1 MLGMNI
7 DGYVVN
13 DVGDDFA
20 DTYFRLQWTRYALIN
35 ALFRHAKGQAKAKPH
50 SYTVHLPTLL
60 WAPEESS
67 PVCPPSVLTNLT
79 REMRKIVQMKF
90 SFLNWFFF
98 AINMGAIL
106 GITPL
111 VYIQDAAGFGWGFG
125 IHAAAAICSIVILLA
140 GLRYYRFKMPM
151 GSPFTRF
158 LQVMVASTMNHLN
171 RVHLENDQTRLYE
184 VETTRKLPH
193 TPQYRTRVSIF
204 YLDTDQYGT
213 FKKTSNR
220 WRICTVTQVEEFK
233 SFIRVLPVWASTI
246 ALSVSYAQLSTFFL
260 SQANI
265 MDRTLGTHFKIP
277 AGSVPVFSAI
287 TLILVPIYEK
297 FIVPSLRNIIG
308 HHRGV
313 TSLQRMGVGLFV
325 LIFAMASAAL
335 VERKRRDHKS
345 LKMSVFWLLPQFF
358 LMGAAEVFTY
368 VGQLEFF
375 YDEATDGT
383 RSFS

>member
-193 TPQYRTRVSIF
+193 TPQYRFVNYLTR
-204 YLDTDQYGT
+204 
-213 FKKTSNR
+213 
-220 WRICTVTQVEEFK
+220 
-233 SFIRVLPVWASTI
+233 
-246 ALSVSYAQLSTFFL
+246 
-260 SQANI
+260 
-265 MDRTLGTHFKIP
+265 H
-277 AGSVPVFSAI
+277 
-287 TLILVPIYEK
+287 
-297 FIVPSLRNIIG
+297 
-308 HHRGV
+308 
-313 TSLQRMGVGLFV
+313 
-325 LIFAMASAAL
+325 
-335 VERKRRDHKS
+335 
-345 LKMSVFWLLPQFF
+345 
-358 LMGAAEVFTY
+358 
-368 VGQLEFF
+368 
-375 YDEATDGT
+375 
-383 RSFS
+383 

>member
-111 VYIQDAAGFGWGFG
+111 VYIQ
-125 IHAAAAICSIVILLA
+125 
-140 GLRYYRFKMPM
+140 YYRFKMPM

-193 TPQYRTRVSIF
+193 TPQYRFVNYLTR
-204 YLDTDQYGT
+204 
-213 FKKTSNR
+213 
-220 WRICTVTQVEEFK
+220 
-233 SFIRVLPVWASTI
+233 
-246 ALSVSYAQLSTFFL
+246 
-260 SQANI
+260 
-265 MDRTLGTHFKIP
+265 H
-277 AGSVPVFSAI
+277 
-287 TLILVPIYEK
+287 
-297 FIVPSLRNIIG
+297 
-308 HHRGV
+308 
-313 TSLQRMGVGLFV
+313 
-325 LIFAMASAAL
+325 
-335 VERKRRDHKS
+335 
-345 LKMSVFWLLPQFF
+345 
-358 LMGAAEVFTY
+358 
-368 VGQLEFF
+368 
-375 YDEATDGT
+375 
-383 RSFS
+383 

>member
-1 MLGMNI
+1 M
-7 DGYVVN
+7 
-13 DVGDDFA
+13 
-20 DTYFRLQWTRYALIN
+20 
-35 ALFRHAKGQAKAKPH
+35 
-50 SYTVHLPTLL
+50 
-60 WAPEESS
+60 
-67 PVCPPSVLTNLT
+67 
-79 REMRKIVQMKF
+79 
-90 SFLNWFFF
+90 
-98 AINMGAIL
+98 
-106 GITPL
+106 
-111 VYIQDAAGFGWGFG
+111 
-125 IHAAAAICSIVILLA
+125 
-140 GLRYYRFKMPM
+140 
-151 GSPFTRF
+151 
-158 LQVMVASTMNHLN
+158 
-171 RVHLENDQTRLYE
+171 
-184 VETTRKLPH
+184 
-193 TPQYRTRVSIF
+193 
-204 YLDTDQYGT
+204 
-213 FKKTSNR
+213 
-220 WRICTVTQVEEFK
+220 
-233 SFIRVLPVWASTI
+233 
-246 ALSVSYAQLSTFFL
+246 SYAQLSTFFL

>member
-1 MLGMNI
+1 MELVSNRCVDLHGRI
-7 DGYVVN
+7 ADKRTTGGWKASHFII
-13 DVGDDFA
+13 GDDFA

-158 LQVMVASTMNHLN
+158 LQ
-171 RVHLENDQTRLYE
+171 
-184 VETTRKLPH
+184 
-193 TPQYRTRVSIF
+193 
-204 YLDTDQYGT
+204 
-213 FKKTSNR
+213 KTSNR

-297 FIVPSLRNIIG
+297 FIVPSLRNITG
-308 HHRGV
+308 HHRGI

-375 YDEATDGT
+375 YDETTDGT

>member
-1 MLGMNI
+1 M
-7 DGYVVN
+7 
-13 DVGDDFA
+13 
-20 DTYFRLQWTRYALIN
+20 
-35 ALFRHAKGQAKAKPH
+35 
-50 SYTVHLPTLL
+50 
-60 WAPEESS
+60 
-67 PVCPPSVLTNLT
+67 
-79 REMRKIVQMKF
+79 
-90 SFLNWFFF
+90 
-98 AINMGAIL
+98 
-106 GITPL
+106 
-111 VYIQDAAGFGWGFG
+111 
-125 IHAAAAICSIVILLA
+125 
-140 GLRYYRFKMPM
+140 
-151 GSPFTRF
+151 
-158 LQVMVASTMNHLN
+158 
-171 RVHLENDQTRLYE
+171 
-184 VETTRKLPH
+184 
-193 TPQYRTRVSIF
+193 
-204 YLDTDQYGT
+204 
-213 FKKTSNR
+213 
-220 WRICTVTQVEEFK
+220 
-233 SFIRVLPVWASTI
+233 WASTI